1 MQLDLST
8 VLGLL
13 GPGPQPI
20 WGEWLR
26 GLPLTAGG
34 SPPAEA
40 ARLAP
45 QTERAIGRRPG
56 AVAVIP
62 IRGVIT
68 ARPSFLEMYGLATS
82 ALTVTG
88 ALREALAAPEV
99 KAVLLDIDS
108 PGGGT
113 AGVGELADEIRAAR
127 EIKPIIAHA
136 NHLAASA
143 AYWIAA
149 AASQVEASPSAL
161 VGSVGVY
168 IMHLDQSGM
177 LEQMGLKPTFV
188 SAGRHKVDGNPFE
201 PLGDG
206 ARADMQAMVDEVYGQ
221 FVDAVAAG
229 RGAAAAEVRAG
240 YGEGRVLMALQARK
254 AGMIDVIR
262 PIEQTL
268 AALGATGAA
277 GQPATERRRGMSAA
291 MAARRL
297 RVATL

>member
-1 MQLDLST
+1 MNLQLDLPA
-8 VLGLL
+8 VVALL

-20 WGEWLR
+20 WGDWLR
-26 GLPLTAGG
+26 GLPLDG
-34 SPPAEA
+34 SGMSAAEA

-45 QTERAIGRRPG
+45 QTERAIARRPG

-68 ARPSFLEMYGLATS
+68 ARPSFFELYGLATS
-82 ALTVTG
+82 VATIAG
-88 ALREALAAPEV
+88 RLREALAAAEV
-99 KAVLLDIDS
+99 KAVVLDIDS

-113 AGVGELADEIRAAR
+113 AGVGELAEEIRAAR
-127 EIKPIIAHA
+127 ETKPIIAHA

-143 AYWIAA
+143 AYWIGAA
-149 AASQVEASPSAL
+149 ANQLEAAPSAL

-168 IMHLDQSGM
+168 ILHIDQSGM
-177 LEQMGLKPTFV
+177 LEQLGIKPTFV

-201 PLGDG
+201 PLGED

-229 RGAAAAEVRAG
+229 RGVSAAEVRAD
-240 YGEGRVLMALQARK
+240 YGQGRVLTASQARK

-268 AALGATGAA
+268 AAFGAGE
-277 GQPATERRRGMSAA
+277 PAPERRRSLSAA

-297 RVATL
+297 RLATL

>member
-1 MQLDLST
+1 MQLDLPT

-26 GLPLTAGG
+26 GLPLAAGG
-34 SPPAEA
+34 MSPAEA

-45 QTERAIGRRPG
+45 QTERAIARRSG

-68 ARPSFLEMYGLATS
+68 ARPSVLELYGLATS
-82 ALTVTG
+82 VATVTA
-88 ALREALAAPEV
+88 ALREVLAAAEV
-99 KAVLLDIDS
+99 KAVVLDIDS

-113 AGVGELADEIRAAR
+113 AGVGELALEIRAAR
-127 EIKPIIAHA
+127 ETKPIIAHA

-143 AYWIAA
+143 AYWIGAS
-149 AASQVEASPSAL
+149 ASQLEASPSAL

-168 IMHLDQSGM
+168 ILHLDQSGM

-201 PLGDG
+201 PLGDD
-206 ARADMQAMVDEVYGQ
+206 ARADMQALVDEVYGQ

-229 RGAAAAEVRAG
+229 RGITAAEVRSG
-240 YGEGRVLMALQARK
+240 YGEGRVLTALQARK
-254 AGMIDVIR
+254 AGMVDIVR

-268 AALGATGAA
+268 AAFGA
-277 GQPATERRRGMSAA
+277 GQAAPERRRGLSAA

-297 RVATL
+297 RLATL

>member
-1 MQLDLST
+1 MQLDLPT

-20 WGEWLR
+20 WGDWLR
-26 GLPLTAGG
+26 TLPLAVAGG
-34 SPPAEA
+34 GPAEA
-40 ARLAP
+40 ARLPP
-45 QTERAIGRRPG
+45 QTERALARRPG

-68 ARPSFLEMYGLATS
+68 ARPSFLEFYGLATS
-82 ALTVTG
+82 VATVAA
-88 ALREALAAPEV
+88 ALREALAAAEV
-99 KAVLLDIDS
+99 KAVVLDIDS

-113 AGVGELADEIRAAR
+113 AGVGELAAEILAAR
-127 EIKPIIAHA
+127 ETKPIIAHA

-143 AYWIAA
+143 AYWIGAS
-149 AASQVEASPSAL
+149 ASQLEASPSAL

-168 IMHLDQSGM
+168 ILHLDQSGM
-177 LEQMGLKPTFV
+177 LEQMGLRPTFV
-188 SAGRHKVDGNPFE
+188 FAGRHKVDGNPFE
-201 PLGDG
+201 PLGDD
-206 ARADMQAMVDEVYGQ
+206 ARADMQAIVDEGYGQ

-229 RGAAAAEVRAG
+229 RGATAAEVRSG
-240 YGEGRVLMALQARK
+240 YGEGRVLTALQARK

-268 AALGATGAA
+268 AALGA
-277 GQPATERRRGMSAA
+277 GQPAPERRRGLSAA

-297 RVATL
+297 RLATL